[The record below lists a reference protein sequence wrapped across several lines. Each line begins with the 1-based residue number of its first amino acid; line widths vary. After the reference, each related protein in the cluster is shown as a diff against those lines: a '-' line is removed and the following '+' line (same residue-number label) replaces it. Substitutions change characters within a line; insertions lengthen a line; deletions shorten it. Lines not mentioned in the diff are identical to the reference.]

1 MIVTPLP
8 GYLKLFNPMMIGPEA
23 PPPGG
28 FQSEVGRVSEQIQQ
42 DDNYRQGEGAVYLE
56 SATNRHSESKLPR
69 ESEVDRANQMK
80 MRV

>member
-23 PPPGG
+23 HPPGG

-42 DDNYRQGEGAVYLE
+42 DDNYHQGEGALYLE
-56 SATNRHSESKLPR
+56 LATKDT
-69 ESEVDRANQMK
+69 VRASSPEK
-80 MRV
+80 VRLTELIRCR